1 MTCRSAAA
9 ERLDWALTR
18 LVECRSTTA
27 VVTEVAQRWGVS
39 RRSAQRVVARA
50 HQQLVDDIEGAGVER
65 VHAVAQIAH
74 GLMEAMSQALATKN
88 SGAVVGCAKELRV
101 LLGLGATPEPS
112 RRTTYGR
119 SGF

>member
-9 ERLDWALTR
+9 ERLDWALAR

-27 VVTEVAQRWGVS
+27 VVTEVAQRWGCS

-50 HQQLVDDIEGAGVER
+50 HQQLVDDLEGAGVER
-65 VHAVAQIAH
+65 VHAVAQLAH
-74 GLMEAMSQALATKN
+74 GLFEALAQALATKN

-101 LLGLGATPEPS
+101 LLGLGAIPEPT
-112 RRTTYGR
+112 RRISHGR